1 MVLSSRFFK
10 KNSPFYHKTGF
21 ILSGKPQNHFPTR
34 TRLYMKMHD
43 LKLFFPLTFY
53 WKENIIITDNIL
65 RNLRV

>member
-1 MVLSSRFFK
+1 MH
-10 KNSPFYHKTGF
+10 KN
-21 ILSGKPQNHFPTR
+21 IIISGCKPQNHFPTG
-34 TRLYMKMHD
+34 TKFCMKASD